1 MHAFGLLSAHMAHGY
16 QEQAEQLLQQF
27 ILPEL
32 TSENPLLKARACWV
46 YGQFGNFPIQ
56 QEHLKFVLNHM
67 YTNIQ
72 DSDLPVK
79 VNAAVSLIELLFHEF
94 AVELLRSGLGSII
107 KIYLKLIDEIDYDQ
121 LIVSLKTIVEIYEED
136 IAPYAIELCHKL
148 GESYV
153 RLMET
158 QKQTLGNGQEL
169 DIDSETSLTSEGLMT
184 AIRRILQSISGKMT
198 THYPQLEES
207 LFQSL
212 HEALV
217 DPNQAS
223 IEEGLSC
230 IAELLFNQSHISER
244 MWYFFQLIVT
254 SIMTDQGQFDDYF
267 SAVFVVLINF
277 LNKGS
282 EQMKTLQFPNQQGVS
297 YLQVLCNLVQ
307 KTFELAKLLECEYQA
322 MMAVTLVNGVLENVK
337 DVGPIVLPGF
347 LDLFLNEVQDIETP
361 EFKNV
366 LMQGFMMCFWYD
378 FNTTQQY
385 LESRGATVAIIQYT
399 LEQATKLTD
408 LEEIKRYMLG
418 LTSMLTAPV
427 CETISTNYSN
437 IIKALSYL
445 TQMSVQIREKNKL
458 TKQRQEMAEV
468 EDE

>member
-1 MHAFGLLSAHMAHGY
+1 
-16 QEQAEQLLQQF
+16 
-27 ILPEL
+27 
-32 TSENPLLKARACWV
+32 
-46 YGQFGNFPIQ
+46 
-56 QEHLKFVLNHM
+56 
-67 YTNIQ
+67 
-72 DSDLPVK
+72 
-79 VNAAVSLIELLFHEF
+79 
-94 AVELLRSGLGSII
+94 
-107 KIYLKLIDEIDYDQ
+107 
-121 LIVSLKTIVEIYEED
+121 
-136 IAPYAIELCHKL
+136 
-148 GESYV
+148 
-153 RLMET
+153 
-158 QKQTLGNGQEL
+158 
-169 DIDSETSLTSEGLMT
+169 
-184 AIRRILQSISGKMT
+184 
-198 THYPQLEES
+198 
-207 LFQSL
+207 
-212 HEALV
+212 
-217 DPNQAS
+217 
-223 IEEGLSC
+223 
-230 IAELLFNQSHISER
+230 
-244 MWYFFQLIVT
+244 
-254 SIMTDQGQFDDYF
+254 
-267 SAVFVVLINF
+267 
-277 LNKGS
+277 
-282 EQMKTLQFPNQQGVS
+282 MKTLQFPNQQGVS